1 MPFHDYQ
8 TRCMGSIAYNLQMN
22 TKYLFASVALA
33 ATLLIAGCG
42 GDEQEN
48 EVLPPGVVAL
58 LTPSENAACL
68 QGSTTSGAKTSAITF
83 SWKAAENAE
92 SYRIDITNLIT
103 QTATSQTVKS
113 LSYKAT
119 LEMNAYYSWTVT
131 AINGGG
137 CTTSDTLRFYLSG
150 IPASNYAPFPADL
163 TAPVSG
169 TALNANGAANVQVT
183 FQWTGSDTDNDIA
196 SYAFYLDNTD
206 ASTLVS
212 STLTAATATQ
222 TLASGKTYYWKV
234 VTTDKAGNS
243 SVSAVS
249 SFQIK

>member
-1 MPFHDYQ
+1 MK
-8 TRCMGSIAYNLQMN
+8 
-22 TKYLFASVALA
+22 TKYIFASVALA
-33 ATLLIAGCG
+33 ATLFIAGCG
-42 GDEQEN
+42 GDEKES
-48 EVLPPGVVAL
+48 EPLPPGAVAL
-58 LTPSENAACL
+58 FAPTDNAACL
-68 QGSTTSGAKTSAITF
+68 QGTTASGSTTSAVTF

-103 QTATSQTVKS
+103 QAATSQTVKS
-113 LSYKAT
+113 LSCKTT
-119 LEMNAYYSWTVT
+119 LEMNAYYSWKVT

-137 CTTSDTLRFYLSG
+137 STTSDTRKFYLSG
-150 IPASNYAPFPADL
+150 TPASNYAPFPAGL
-163 TAPVSG
+163 ATPVSG
-169 TALNANGAANVQVT
+169 AVINANGAATVQVT
-183 FQWTGSDTDNDIA
+183 FQWRGSDTDNDIA

-206 ASTLVS
+206 ASTLAS

-249 SFQIK
+249 SFQLK